1 MFRTLFE
8 SLKSRPAG
16 TAARRTRR
24 PKTARLHLEALDD
37 RTMPSTFTVTNLLDA
52 GTDSLRAA
60 ITAANANPGADTID
74 FGVTGSIGLTSGQLD
89 ITDSLTING
98 PGAGALTVNGNHASR
113 VFSVSGGTTVSI
125 AGLMMT
131 DGVANGSSPVLASNG
146 GAILNYGNLTL
157 LNDVLS
163 NNQAVGD
170 PSITVFG
177 KIGGAWGGGLANVGT
192 ATLAVSRCAFLSNLA
207 LGADGSSGNGAGNS
221 HGGAIANF
229 ESARAGIADSL
240 FANNVSRAGSH
251 TSGPLAATGGG
262 GAIFNTST
270 VTVTGSTFRHNQG
283 IGGNDSSGPTRPGLG
298 HSGALV
304 SGASLGPTAMLVVSG
319 STFDHNQA
327 IGGNRNTGTGSG
339 LTGPNHAFG
348 GAVHVS
354 GGIATITGSTFKHNA
369 AIAGAGAPGQIGGLA
384 LGGGV
389 DAANFFAPRIVD
401 LTVSD
406 CTFTHNEA
414 IGGTGGPGGNGGDG
428 WGGGLAVLLGA
439 SLTVSD
445 CTVAYNHA
453 HGGAGGPGGNGGDG
467 LGGGIY
473 EDALSR
479 LTLTGDTIDRNH
491 AIGGAAGA
499 GGSDGQGIGGG
510 LYLAPGGFA
519 CADLLTVIAGN
530 HATTSDDDVFGV
542 LGVC

>member
-8 SLKSRPAG
+8 SLKSRPSG
-16 TAARRTRR
+16 TTARGTPRR
-24 PKTARLHLEALDD
+24 PRAARLHLEALDD
-37 RTMPSTFTVTNLLDA
+37 RAMPSTFTVTNLLDTGA
-52 GTDSLRAA
+52 GSLRAA
-60 ITAANANPGADTID
+60 VAAANANPGADTID

-98 PGAGALTVNGNHASR
+98 PGAGALTVSGNHASR
-113 VFSVSGGTTVSI
+113 VFSVSGGTTASI
-125 AGLMMT
+125 AGLTMT
-131 DGVANGSSPVLASNG
+131 DGLANGSSPVLASNG

-207 LGADGSSGNGAGNS
+207 LGADGSSGNGAGNT

-229 ESARAGIADSL
+229 DSATAGIADSL
-240 FANNVSRAGSH
+240 FANNVSRAGSD
-251 TSGPLAATGGG
+251 TSGTLAATGGG
-262 GAIFNTST
+262 GAIFNIST
-270 VTVTGSTFRHNQG
+270 VTVTGSTFRHNQA

-298 HSGALV
+298 HSGAIV

-348 GAVHVS
+348 GGVHVS

-384 LGGGV
+384 LGGAA
-389 DAANFFAPRIVD
+389 DAANFFAPRIVA
-401 LTVSD
+401 LTVTD
-406 CTFTHNEA
+406 CTFTHNRA
-414 IGGTGGPGGNGGDG
+414 IGGTGGLGGNGG
-428 WGGGLAVLLGA
+428 A
-439 SLTVSD
+439 
-445 CTVAYNHA
+445 
-453 HGGAGGPGGNGGDG
+453 G